1 MTEKTTFT
9 REEVAAAYD
18 AAYNE
23 TIGAHLVH
31 GVELRMDLL
40 KLSEINAADLSASE
54 LECIEWG
61 LEHSNSLK
69 LSVDEFTG
77 RGLEDI
83 KDPTELAHS
92 LQTVIIATPKTVSKE
107 KVLEIF
113 ELEWRYVRG
122 DG

>member
-1 MTEKTTFT
+1 MTGKTTFT

-18 AAYNE
+18 AADNE
-23 TIGAHLVH
+23 IVGAHLLH

-40 KLSEINAADLSASE
+40 NLSVIDAADLSDRE

-61 LEHSNSLK
+61 LKNANSLS

-77 RGLEDI
+77 RGLEPI
-83 KDPTELAHS
+83 RDPTELAHS
-92 LQTVIIATPKTVSKE
+92 LQVIIIATPKTVSKE
-107 KVLEIF
+107 KVLELF
-113 ELEWRYVRG
+113 EQEWRYVRG